1 MPCCKRFERRIIWK
15 GIAVLTK
22 RKDLRTGR
30 AVWEQG
36 RAPSVPHKPLKRD
49 LETDVLVDVR
59 SWVKSGKHMLTVISS
74 HFDPTRT

>member
-1 MPCCKRFERRIIWK
+1 
-15 GIAVLTK
+15 VLTK

-49 LETDVLVDVR
+49 LETDVLVAAPSDVR
-59 SWVKSGKHMLTVISS
+59 SWMKSGKHMLTVISS